1 MHRAIAARRP
11 AAGRPLATR
20 TPLRLAPGLRV
31 GLYGGSFN
39 PPHLGHAH
47 VADYVRR
54 RLRLDRILWLVTPGN
69 PLKDDSD
76 LEPLAARMAEVRAL
90 AGSRDSI
97 VTDLERRVGS
107 RYTVDTVRW
116 LKARYPGV
124 RFVWIMGADNLAGF
138 HRWKGWVDLM
148 REIPVAV
155 VSRPELALKSR
166 FAPAARR
173 FASRRLPLEAAA
185 LLPDQAPPAWVYI
198 PAPFRFVS
206 STALRKSRLKN
217 GRARAI

>member
-1 MHRAIAARRP
+1 MHRAIAPRRP
-11 AAGRPLATR
+11 PEGRPLASR

-47 VADYVRR
+47 VADYARR

-69 PLKDDSD
+69 PLKEESE
-76 LEPLAARMAEVRAL
+76 LEPLGQRLAEVRAL
-90 AGSRDSI
+90 AGRRDSV
-97 VTDLERRVGS
+97 VTDLERHVGS

-148 REIPVAV
+148 REVPVAV
-155 VSRPELALKSR
+155 VSRPELALRSR

-173 FASRRLPLEAAA
+173 FTSARLPLEAAA
-185 LLPDQAPPAWVYI
+185 LLPDATPPAWVYI

-217 GRARAI
+217 GLARAI

>member
-1 MHRAIAARRP
+1 MHRAIAARRSP
-11 AAGRPLATR
+11 AGRPLATR

-39 PPHLGHAH
+39 PAHLGHAH
-47 VADYVRR
+47 VADYARR
-54 RLRLDRILWLVTPGN
+54 RLHLDRILWLVTPGN
-69 PLKDDSD
+69 PLKDEAE
-76 LEPLAARMAEVRAL
+76 LEPLAERMAEVRAL

-173 FASRRLPLEAAA
+173 FASARLPLEAAP

>member
-1 MHRAIAARRP
+1 MHRAIAPRRSPAGRP
-11 AAGRPLATR
+11 AASRA
-20 TPLRLAPGLRV
+20 PLRLGPGLRV

-47 VADYVRR
+47 VADYARR
-54 RLRLDRILWLVTPGN
+54 RLHLDRILWLVTPGN
-69 PLKDDSD
+69 PLKDEGE
-76 LEPLAARMAEVRAL
+76 LEPLEQRLADVRAL
-90 AGSRDSI
+90 AGSRDSV
-97 VTDLERRVGS
+97 VTDLERHVGS

-148 REIPVAV
+148 REVPVAV
-155 VSRPELALKSR
+155 VSRPEMALRSR

-173 FASRRLPLEAAA
+173 FAPVRLPLEAAA
-185 LLPDQAPPAWVYI
+185 LLPDTAPPAWVYI

-206 STALRKSRLKN
+206 STALRKSRLKS
-217 GRARAI
+217 GPARAI

>member
-11 AAGRPLATR
+11 PAGRPLATR

-47 VADYVRR
+47 VADYARR
-54 RLRLDRILWLVTPGN
+54 RLHLDRILWLVTPGN
-69 PLKDDSD
+69 PLKDDSE

-90 AGSRDSI
+90 AGSRDSV

-173 FASRRLPLEAAA
+173 FAATRLPLEAAP

>member
-1 MHRAIAARRP
+1 MNRANAARRP
-11 AAGRPLATR
+11 PAGRPLATR

-47 VADYVRR
+47 VADYARR

-69 PLKDDSD
+69 PLKDEAE
-76 LEPLAARMAEVRAL
+76 LEPLGERMAEVRAL
-90 AGSRDSI
+90 AGSRDSV

-138 HRWKGWVDLM
+138 HRWKGWADLM
-148 REIPVAV
+148 REVPVAV
-155 VSRPELALKSR
+155 VSRPEQALRSR
-166 FAPAARR
+166 FALAAQR
-173 FASRRLPLEAAA
+173 FAFARLPAEAAA
-185 LLPDQAPPAWVYI
+185 LLLDRAPPAWVYI

-217 GRARAI
+217 GPARAI

>member
-1 MHRAIAARRP
+1 MHRAIAARRSP
-11 AAGRPLATR
+11 AGRPLATR

-47 VADYVRR
+47 VADYARR
-54 RLRLDRILWLVTPGN
+54 RLHLDRILWLVTPGN
-69 PLKDDSD
+69 PLKDEAE
-76 LEPLAARMAEVRAL
+76 LEPLAERMAEVRAL

-166 FAPAARR
+166 FAPAVRR
-173 FASRRLPLEAAA
+173 FASARLPLEAAP